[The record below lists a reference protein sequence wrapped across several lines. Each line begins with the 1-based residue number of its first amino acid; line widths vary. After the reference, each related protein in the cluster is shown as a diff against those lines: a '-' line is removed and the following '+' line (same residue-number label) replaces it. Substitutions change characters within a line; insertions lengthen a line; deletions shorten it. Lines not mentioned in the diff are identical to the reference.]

1 MNKHPAGSV
10 GRTHPLPG
18 VQDATAS
25 ITKTLKQTM
34 KTRLELIKRLVVL
47 GGAMT
52 AVAAYGQT
60 TYTWT
65 GGNGTG
71 IYIGYATNWGGTL
84 PSTASNDTGQWDGSV
99 PGALALLYDNASLQS
114 GPGQSG
120 INIYMTSSQTSPL
133 SIDSTKAL
141 PAYLAITHITIDSG
155 AGAFT
160 LGGNTANRLDVIG
173 RPNGAVH
180 NYVNNSANVAT
191 IQPKVR
197 WAGGG
202 GAAWTFAFS
211 GTGDWVANNYLVN
224 DNGPGMFVQ
233 VDGPG
238 TLYWRPVS
246 SGFVANGLD
255 GVTIN
260 GGKLVLAGNHPKL
273 NTRSMVNN
281 AVFEFNAPTNQ
292 TLGGAISGSGTLVVS
307 NGALTLGGANTFSGN
322 ITLGGGSLI
331 LNSAENVG
339 VSGPL
344 GIGGLVTFAGG
355 TLQFSV
361 NNTFDYSSRFD
372 TAAGQN
378 YKLDSGGQ
386 TVTLATDLAS
396 SGATLGKSG
405 SGTIILSGASSYSGL
420 TTVSAGKLVF
430 QGVKS
435 GSGSITVANS
445 AALGVTVTGTQ
456 VTPSAL
462 TIGSTAGATLEFNNI
477 SSTTTAPMAV
487 GTILAGGTVTI
498 NVNSGSFTAGLSYP
512 LMSWTG
518 GSAPTF
524 NLGTLNGAVG
534 TLTVSGSTLYLNVTD
549 IAYVWTGLNNGNWD
563 TTTLNNWTFNSSAT
577 AWVDNKVAL
586 FDDTASG
593 VTSVTLNSPV
603 TPTSVTVNSAT
614 KAYSI
619 ASSGA
624 NVISGSGPLTK
635 NGNSTLTLSGGVNT
649 FGGATII
656 SGGTLSVGAL
666 ANGGA
671 ASDIGSSGNSAANLV
686 LNGGTLQF
694 TGAGA
699 TSDRLFT
706 LGTGNGAIDAS
717 GTAALTLNN
726 NGAISLSGTGARTLT
741 LSGTSTAD
749 NLLAASLG
757 DNGGATALTKSGAG
771 KWIVSGNNASSGTVT
786 IAAGT
791 LQVGA
796 GGSSGSL
803 GGGSVVNS
811 GSLIFNTSGNAT
823 NGAISGTGTV
833 TVNGGGLVVF
843 AGNNTCSGS
852 TTISAGTLQ
861 IGTGGAAGSLSS
873 EAPIVNNGTFI
884 LNSTSTLLLSGF
896 VAGISGTGN
905 VIVRSGSFLKA
916 AANNTYTGWT
926 LIEPNATLQPCDGN
940 TGSLQTS
947 GITNN
952 GTLLLIRQDGNPPV
966 FGITNNIVG
975 TGMVIKDNNNFNPG
989 EVAFIGTNTY
999 TGGTFIAGG
1008 GIQIGDGLTAGAGSI
1023 SGDVVFTNT
1032 TTSFKNYR
1040 VFIFNRPDDFE
1051 FTNRLVSVVTDSGV
1065 NESGAIDQR
1074 GAGLVTLLGN
1084 NSYPGSTI
1092 ITAGTLQVGNGGIKG
1107 SIGTGA
1113 ITDNGTLVFNRS
1125 DAVTVSS
1132 VISGTGSLVK
1142 AGAGTLLLN
1151 GVNTYTGTTTVSNGT
1166 FGGTGTLAGP
1176 VFLEPGTTLA
1186 PGASIGIGTMT
1197 FNSDLYIGGNVAVE
1211 VNKSLTQSNDLMVVA
1226 GGLVNTG
1233 TGTVTVKNLGP
1244 DLKVGDKFVLFSGP
1258 VSGGSAFT
1266 VTGAGSTWQNDLEV
1280 DGSIMALTVT
1290 PQVNTNPPV
1299 IQMSVSGST
1308 LSLAW
1313 PTNKGWT
1320 LLTNSVAV
1328 NASSQWYTFP
1338 GSASLTN
1345 VNFTINSAK
1354 TNVFF
1359 RMVYT
1364 NTP

>member
-1 MNKHPAGSV
+1 MKKHPVVSV
-10 GRTHPLPG
+10 QQTHPLPG
-18 VQDATAS
+18 VQDARAS
-25 ITKTLKQTM
+25 GTKTLKETM
-34 KTRLELIKRLVVL
+34 KTRLGLIKRLVVL

-52 AVAAYGQT
+52 AAAAYGQT

-84 PSTASNDTGQWDGSV
+84 PTTLNNDTCQWDGSV
-99 PGALALLYDNASLQS
+99 PGTLSLMYNNGAFQS

-120 INIYMTSSQTSPL
+120 INIYMTAGQTSPL
-133 SIDSTKAL
+133 TIDSSLAS
-141 PAYLAITHITIDSG
+141 PQYLAITHITIDSG

-173 RPNGAVH
+173 RPNGSVH

-191 IQPKVR
+191 IQPRVR

-211 GTGDWVANNYLVN
+211 GTGDWVVNNYLVN

-260 GGKLVLAGNHPKL
+260 AGKLVLGANHPKL

-281 AVFEFNAPTNQ
+281 SVFEFNAPTNQ
-292 TLGGAISGSGTLVVS
+292 TLAGVISGSGTLVVS
-307 NGALTLGGANTFSGN
+307 NGALTLGGANTYSGN

-361 NNTFDYSSRFD
+361 NNTYDYSSRFD
-372 TAAGQN
+372 TAAGQK

-386 TVTLATDLAS
+386 IVTLATDMAS
-396 SGATLGKSG
+396 SGATLGKTG
-405 SGTIILSGASSYSGL
+405 SGTIILSGTSSYSGL

-445 AALGVTVTGTQ
+445 AALGINVTGTQ

-477 SSTTTAPMAV
+477 SSTTTAPMAA
-487 GTILAGGTVTI
+487 GTISAGGTVTV
-498 NVNSGSFTAGLSYP
+498 NVNSGTFTAGQSYP

-534 TLTVSGSTLYLNVTD
+534 TLSVLGTTLYLNVTD

-563 TTTLNNWTFNSSAT
+563 TSTLNNWTFNGSAT

-586 FDDTASG
+586 FDDTALG
-593 VTSVTLNSPV
+593 NTNVVLNSAV
-603 TPTSVTVNSAT
+603 TPTSVTVNNAT
-614 KAYSI
+614 KAYSF

-624 NVISGSGPLTK
+624 SIIGGTGTLTK
-635 NGNSTLTLSGGVNT
+635 NGNSVLTLSGGVNT
-649 FGGATII
+649 FGGATTI

-671 ASDIGSSGNSAANLV
+671 ASDIGSSGNSATNLV
-686 LNGGTLQF
+686 INGGTLQF

-706 LGTGNGAIDAS
+706 LGTANGTIDAS

-726 NGAISLSGTGARTLT
+726 SGAIALSGTGARTLT
-741 LSGTSTAD
+741 LSGTNTAD

-757 DNGGATALTKSGAG
+757 DNGGATALTKNGAG
-771 KWIVSGNNASSGTVT
+771 KWIVSGNNANSGTVT

-803 GGGSVVNS
+803 GGGNVVNS
-811 GSLIFNTSGNAT
+811 GSLVFNTSGNAT

-833 TVNGGGLVVF
+833 TINGGGLVVF
-843 AGNNTCSGS
+843 AGNNTYSGS

-861 IGTGGAAGSLSS
+861 IGTGGAAGSLNS

-884 LNSTSTLLLSGF
+884 LNSTSTLLLSGYF
-896 VAGISGTGN
+896 AGISGTGN

-940 TGSLQTS
+940 TGSILTS

-952 GTLLLIRQDGNPPV
+952 GTLLLIRQDGNPAV
-966 FGITNNIVG
+966 FGVTNNIVG
-975 TGMVIKDNNNFNPG
+975 TGKVVKENNNQNPG
-989 EVAFIGTNTY
+989 WVVLGGNNTY
-999 TGGTFIAGG
+999 SGGTFIAGG
-1008 GIQIGDGLTAGAGSI
+1008 SIQLGDSVTPGRGSLI
-1023 SGDVVFTNT
+1023 GDVVFTNT
-1032 TTSFKNYR
+1032 STSFLNNR
-1040 VFIFNRPDDFE
+1040 SLIFNRPDDFT
-1051 FTNRLVSVVTDSGV
+1051 FTNNVISVVTDGSASWD
-1065 NESGAIDQR
+1065 SGALQQD
-1074 GAGLVTLLGN
+1074 GTGMVTLTGN

-1092 ITAGTLQVGNGGIKG
+1092 INAGILQVGNGGTKG
-1107 SIGTGA
+1107 SIGTGS

-1125 DAVTVSS
+1125 DNVTISS

-1151 GVNTYTGTTTVSNGT
+1151 GVNTFTGITTVSNGT
-1166 FGGTGTLAGP
+1166 FGGTGTLAAQ

-1186 PGASIGIGTMT
+1186 PGASIGTMT

-1233 TGTVTVKNLGP
+1233 TGTLTVQNLGP
-1244 DLKVGDKFVLFSGP
+1244 DLVVGDKFTLFSGP
-1258 VSGGSAFT
+1258 VTSGSAFT
-1266 VTGAGSTWQNDLEV
+1266 VTGAGSTWQNDLEL
-1280 DGSIMALTVT
+1280 DGSITALTVT

-1328 NASSQWYTFP
+1328 NASSQWYPFP

-1345 VNFTINSAK
+1345 VSLGINPAK